1 MNPLP
6 LFLLT
11 AVLSFCSIVY
21 ELLLAQSMSATLGD
35 SFLRYNVTIGLYL
48 ASLGLGA
55 MLCSRRRKA
64 DLIVLL
70 ADVEI
75 ALTVLGALGPL
86 LILLWD
92 AAAFKA
98 GTCALLR
105 GQEWIRRALVLGFDH
120 GIIILIGLL
129 SGFELPLLMRLG
141 KESASDLS
149 SEVLAVDYFGTL
161 LGALAFPLLLL
172 PGVGVLSAAALTALL
187 NALCALYLLTFLR
200 TDARRLC
207 LCCAS
212 SALCIAMLVCREPLQ
227 RAALSW
233 YLQR

>member
-1 MNPLP
+1 MNPFP

-11 AVLSFCSIVY
+11 AVVSFCSIVY

-55 MLCSRRRKA
+55 MLCSRRKKD
-64 DLIVLL
+64 DLLLLL

-75 ALTVLGALGPL
+75 ALTFLGALGPL
-86 LILLWD
+86 LILLVD

-98 GTCALLR
+98 AARWSGAYPVLT
-105 GQEWIRRALVLGFDH
+105 LGFDH
-120 GIIILIGLL
+120 GLIVLIGLL

-141 KESASDLS
+141 KGEGADRST
-149 SEVLAVDYFGTL
+149 EVLAVDYFGTL
-161 LGALAFPLLLL
+161 LGAAAFPLVLL
-172 PGVGVLSAAALTALL
+172 PGPGLLSTAALTALL
-187 NALCALYLLTFLR
+187 NGLCALYLLLVLR
-200 TDARRLC
+200 RDARRLC
-207 LCCAS
+207 LAGAAT
-212 SALCIAMLVCREPLQ
+212 ALCLALLLWREPLQ
-227 RAALSW
+227 RAALGG